1 MGFDK
6 DTRNRL
12 SHFVANARTLLK
24 EDIEYQLKAIYGI
37 GLDGTIH
44 STDTLTAL
52 DEPGLQLAH
61 TLRER
66 ISYLARTHT
75 SEKTPEACSQKAI
88 EQLAREQAFT
98 VLNRLA
104 AIRMAEKRS
113 IVQESVAKGYQSR
126 GFKVFGS
133 LAGSSLGEIYSRYL
147 QYIHCLFNELA
158 IDLGA
163 LFDLKSPQGLLF
175 PRENC
180 LISVLELFN
189 SPDLEALW
197 AEDEAVGW
205 IYQYYNDP
213 AERKEM
219 RKSSAPRNSRE
230 LAVRNQFFTPR
241 YVVEFL
247 TDNTLGRIWYEMC
260 QGQTKLKDRCR
271 YLVRSPNEIFLKESE
286 AAPEQPNQE
295 NLSQEELLKQTV
307 YIPHRQLKDP
317 RTILMLDPACGSMH
331 FGLYAFD
338 LFEEIYHEAWDRE
351 EQNKGALLRPKGM
364 KSLHQIYANKTLLLV
379 DIPRLI
385 IEHNIHGVDIDPR
398 ATQIAALSLWLRAH
412 RTWNDQKTPLVDRPR
427 ITKSNIVCA
436 EPMPGDLALL
446 QEFVKDSFSVS
457 DQPLFQHLLEQIFEK
472 MQLAGEAGSLLK
484 IEEEIT
490 SAVEEAKAAWAKS
503 SPAYKGLFGT
513 AEMNAAKKPGSR
525 PELPGMDTALS
536 ALDVTTDFWEHIE
549 ERIYSTLRD
558 YAEQAETGGGFQRR
572 LFAEDAA
579 RGFAFIDVC
588 RKRYDVALMNPP
600 FGDATLSTRNYVDGA
615 YSDSKSDIGM
625 AFISCSTVRIIA
637 HGRLGAIT
645 NRVFIANETLNTWRD
660 NYLLGIKS
668 VLNCLLDL
676 GYGVLDDAMV
686 EAAAFV
692 TDRQNVNK
700 SYSTFI
706 RVLDALDKEPTASAI
721 LTGQTNPRGGFV
733 FHRRLD
739 SFTTLPGHVLAY
751 QLPLSLV
758 HRITDGQ
765 TLSFLGGKAVVG
777 LQPSDDFRFVRLA
790 WEVSPEK
797 IGRSRAW
804 PYYAK
809 GGEYQPYW
817 DDIHLVVSWANDGI
831 EIRSFAFPNGK
842 VRSYVRNPKFY
853 FSAGVTYPERTTSD
867 FSPRVLP
874 QDCIFSGNGQGVF
887 CGNRTRDLAYI
898 AGAYSRAFKLI
909 VDAIYGSGDAS
920 VPGSAATHYRSAV
933 LARIPP
939 PIWACA
945 PEISDNALRLVREG
959 MEVFSADE
967 TSRYFVRAVEG
978 ISTIRQQV
986 DNEIKETA
994 LRVCRILSDHAIID
1008 SSAFDELGF
1017 GSSDRKAVD
1026 LMLGPH
1032 PLAYADNLGKVDINQ
1047 VGALWKMSESE
1058 LIRAATS
1065 KLGARRQVTKKS
1077 YAANRRFELIAHT
1090 LEVDARLIASIVS
1103 EKLFREPN
1111 IEVEVCARNLS
1122 WVLGITFGRW
1132 DIRYATGERAAPE
1145 LPDPFAP
1152 LPVCPPGQLQNAQG
1166 LPARPEDV
1174 PANYHLKNIRWDGI
1188 LVDDPNHSLD
1198 IEHRICEVIK
1208 IIWSGKEGGPNAE
1221 AIEHEACEILGV
1233 KSLRDYFRKPAGF
1246 FADHLKRYSKSRR
1259 QAPIYWPLSTKSGS
1273 YTLWIYYHRL
1283 TDQTLHTCLADFV
1296 NEKLKSIEIEI
1307 GNLRESKITGE
1318 RLENLLE
1325 FKQELSDFQAELEE
1339 IIKLPWKPNLNDGV
1353 LINAAPLWKLFRLPA
1368 WQKKLKTTWEEL
1380 KKGDYD
1386 WAHLA
1391 YTIWPER
1398 VKDACKTDRSMA
1410 IAHGLEHLCTIKAP
1424 KAKRK
1429 VKASFEDEAE
1439 IDLFSNAPEI
1449 EEAEDSITI
1458 PPKGKK
1464 NIAKKPIASE
1474 KVTRPRGRPAKTPKS
1489 DNPLGDK

>member
-6 DTRNRL
+6 DTRKRL

-37 GLDGTIH
+37 GLDGTIQ

-75 SEKTPEACSQKAI
+75 TEKTPEACSQKAI

-104 AIRMAEKRS
+104 AIRMAEKRN

-158 IDLGA
+158 VDLGA

-180 LISVLELFN
+180 LISILALFN
-189 SPDLEALW
+189 SPDLEFLW
-197 AEDEAVGW
+197 AEDETVGW

-241 YVVEFL
+241 YVVDFL

-260 QGQTKLKDRCR
+260 QGQTNLKDRCR
-271 YLVRSPNEIFLKESE
+271 YLVRRPNEIFLKEDE

-307 YIPHRQLKDP
+307 YIPYRQLKDP

-412 RTWNDQKTPLVDRPR
+412 RTWNDQKTPLADRPR

-446 QEFVKDSFSVS
+446 QEFVKDSFSVN

-490 SAVEEAKAAWAKS
+490 SAVEGAKAAWAKS
-503 SPAYKGLFGT
+503 SPASKGLFGT
-513 AEMNAAKKPGSR
+513 AEMNAAKKPGSQA
-525 PELPGMDTALS
+525 ELPGMDTALS
-536 ALDVTTDFWEHIE
+536 ALDVTTDFWERIE
-549 ERIYSTLRD
+549 ERIYATLRN

-579 RGFAFIDVC
+579 RGFAFIDIC

-600 FGDATLSTRNYVDGA
+600 FGESSIHAEEYLHSSYPYWAGNVLCAFLGRMKTMLSHGGRIGAIFDRTAAIKSSYEQARAECLIGQIATVADTGWNVLDANVETTCVVLAPHEHICGDFYDIRSFDPDAKASVLLKSIGDATLSSSC
-615 YSDSKSDIGM
+615 YSVILDSRRFSQLPNQVIGYDFD
-625 AFISCSTVRIIA
+625 AFALKAFQRFPLLRDSGYQARQGHALVSNV
-637 HGRLGAIT
+637 HF
-645 NRVFIANETLNTWRD
+645 RVFW
-660 NYLLGIKS
+660 
-668 VLNCLLDL
+668 
-676 GYGVLDDAMV
+676 
-686 EAAAFV
+686 
-692 TDRQNVNK
+692 
-700 SYSTFI
+700 
-706 RVLDALDKEPTASAI
+706 
-721 LTGQTNPRGGFV
+721 
-733 FHRRLD
+733 
-739 SFTTLPGHVLAY
+739 
-751 QLPLSLV
+751 
-758 HRITDGQ
+758 
-765 TLSFLGGKAVVG
+765 
-777 LQPSDDFRFVRLA
+777 
-790 WEVSPEK
+790 
-797 IGRSRAW
+797 
-804 PYYAK
+804 
-809 GGEYQPYW
+809 
-817 DDIHLVVSWANDGI
+817 
-831 EIRSFAFPNGK
+831 
-842 VRSYVRNPKFY
+842 
-853 FSAGVTYPERTTSD
+853 
-867 FSPRVLP
+867 
-874 QDCIFSGNGQGVF
+874 
-887 CGNRTRDLAYI
+887 
-898 AGAYSRAFKLI
+898 
-909 VDAIYGSGDAS
+909 
-920 VPGSAATHYRSAV
+920 
-933 LARIPP
+933 
-939 PIWACA
+939 
-945 PEISDNALRLVREG
+945 
-959 MEVFSADE
+959 
-967 TSRYFVRAVEG
+967 
-978 ISTIRQQV
+978 
-986 DNEIKETA
+986 
-994 LRVCRILSDHAIID
+994 
-1008 SSAFDELGF
+1008 
-1017 GSSDRKAVD
+1017 
-1026 LMLGPH
+1026 
-1032 PLAYADNLGKVDINQ
+1032 
-1047 VGALWKMSESE
+1047 
-1058 LIRAATS
+1058 
-1065 KLGARRQVTKKS
+1065 
-1077 YAANRRFELIAHT
+1077 
-1090 LEVDARLIASIVS
+1090 EVDAEGFHPSGHAWVYNGSEFTLFVAPHRDIVIDGRNSKWLSSHRSVVLRNPTYQFLPGIGYGKRGEILDAHILPPQHLFTSEGQALHGVNIRDGELRLAFLNSKLAHYLINLFCGQHKHCGYINLLPDISVGLTHTNAISRDVKHIVMLKSKWLSHEETSIEFLTSLAADIKGARLGDSIGKVCDECFFDQRTYEQLTQRLDAEFFAAAGLVEKEVLKIDLWWTDLCKGDMVWPCLAKGDTGRLTDAWVANCFVS
-1103 EKLFREPN
+1103 Q
-1111 IEVEVCARNLS
+1111 CA
-1122 WVLGITFGRW
+1122 GCAFGRW
-1132 DIRYATGERAAPE
+1132 DIRYATGEQAAPE

-1174 PANYHLKNIRWDGI
+1174 PASYPLKNIPWDGI
-1188 LVDDPNHSLD
+1188 LVDDPNHPRD
-1198 IEHRICEVIK
+1198 IEHRIREVIE
-1208 IIWSGKEGGPNAE
+1208 IIWSGKEGGPSAE
-1221 AIEHEACEILGV
+1221 AIEHEACEILSVNLIV

-1246 FADHLKRYSKSRR
+1246 FADHLRRYSKSRR

-1296 NEKLKSIEIEI
+1296 NEKIKDNDSEI

-1318 RLENLLE
+1318 RLEDLLE

-1368 WQKKLKTTWEEL
+1368 WQQRLKTTWEEL

-1398 VKDACKTDRSMA
+1398 VKDACKSDRSMA
-1410 IAHGLEHLCTIKAP
+1410 IAHGLEHLCTIQAPKA

-1429 VKASFEDEAE
+1429 VKASSEDEAE
-1439 IDLFSNAPEI
+1439 LDLFSNAPEI

-1464 NIAKKPIASE
+1464 NIAKKPIAGE